1 LSAIERDAPPLDTP
15 ATQTWEAEAHVLGGQ
30 AMYMLGDHERGL
42 AVIAQARSLFESRGD
57 RQMVARIDLDRAEL
71 LADGDVVVAAALLE
85 SASNVFIAIGDNLSL
100 MRASRLR
107 SKL

>member
-1 LSAIERDAPPLDTP
+1 
-15 ATQTWEAEAHVLGGQ
+15 
-30 AMYMLGDHERGL
+30 
-42 AVIAQARSLFESRGD
+42 
-57 RQMVARIDLDRAEL
+57 
-71 LADGDVVVAAALLE
+71 VAAALLE